1 MKPKPKKIIEE
12 SMDDTEPITDDDEA
26 GSEAAGSGADAFDA
40 LFGSN
45 ASPAKANG
53 KNAPSPVKGLDSS
66 DDENDGNNDTAT
78 SADEKNE
85 SAASPGRADDDDD
98 DAKDDD
104 DSQNTDDDTANA
116 TTNGTA
122 NGDEANDDEEGWEV
136 EAIVGHR
143 MKNGRRHYRVRWKN
157 YTEADDTWQV
167 EDDLSW

>member
-1 MKPKPKKIIEE
+1 MKPKPKKIIED
-12 SMDDTEPITDDDEA
+12 SMDDTEPITDDEEA
-26 GSEAAGSGADAFDA
+26 GSEAAGSGADAFDS
-40 LFGSN
+40 LFSSN

-53 KNAPSPVKGLDSS
+53 KSAPSPIKGLDSS
-66 DDENDGNNDTAT
+66 DDENDANNDTAT

-85 SAASPGRADDDDD
+85 STASSGRADDDD
-98 DAKDDD
+98 AN

-122 NGDEANDDEEGWEV
+122 NGDDAGDDDEGWEV

-157 YTEADDTWQV
+157 YTADDDTWQV